1 MPLSFVILPKLSWF
15 GGQGVFY
22 SLSFLYF
29 FNSCRAQITS
39 PRLLERHCQLHG
51 GDVGSAVC
59 SSCSEPAGHSWAPKV
74 RRAAGRAAPPPCCL
88 PQPLALITESS
99 TFTLCALV
107 FKSCF
112 ENGSICAF
120 FALSRSGT
128 WCVLILGAQGSG
140 RQRGCSWR
148 CTFALGKRVDMEV

>member
-1 MPLSFVILPKLSWF
+1 MVPPDLLAWCDRALLSPACRVICKQALSLGSRNVFFSTRSRFIVWFPVRSLHFPSSPLPVSDTLFFYFLCGSLLVLPPVPLSFVILPKLSWF

-59 SSCSEPAGHSWAPKV
+59 SSCSEPAGHS
-74 RRAAGRAAPPPCCL
+74 
-88 PQPLALITESS
+88 
-99 TFTLCALV
+99 
-107 FKSCF
+107 
-112 ENGSICAF
+112 
-120 FALSRSGT
+120 
-128 WCVLILGAQGSG
+128 
-140 RQRGCSWR
+140 
-148 CTFALGKRVDMEV
+148 